1 MKVLV
6 DSHIALWFLMDDV
19 RLAPVRGVLLDADA
33 MYFSPVTPWEL
44 GIKRTKGHID
54 YPVDFV
60 AHLRGS
66 GADEIPITSVHAA
79 AAARLP
85 RHHADPFDRMLIAQA
100 QTEQLTL
107 VSADRWF
114 RSYDVELL
122 DASV

>member
-1 MKVLV
+1 LV
-6 DSHIALWFLMDDV
+6 DSHIALWFLMDDA
-19 RLAPVRGVLLDADA
+19 RLAPVRDELLDADA

-44 GIKRTKGHID
+44 GIKRASGHID
-54 YPVDFV
+54 YPDDFV

-66 GADEIPITSVHAA
+66 GVDEIPITSVHAE

-100 QTEQLTL
+100 QTERLTL